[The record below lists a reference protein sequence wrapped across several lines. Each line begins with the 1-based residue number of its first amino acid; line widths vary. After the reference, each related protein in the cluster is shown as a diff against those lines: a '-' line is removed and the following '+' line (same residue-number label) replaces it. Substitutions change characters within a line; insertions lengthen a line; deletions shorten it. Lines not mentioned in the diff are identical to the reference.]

1 MKQYFKM
8 AVIASAL
15 VGVVGCQSTGGEPS
29 AVAVEQNTNA
39 SSIATFDALQKQYS
53 LDKATFDSVSEF
65 KIYSESTYAIMM
77 DEWLEAKEIFL
88 EVEKEPGLINE
99 EYSMFS
105 SGSYAAKYM
114 SLVTNAD
121 AQFNKLKSYK
131 ENADIVLSDAIA
143 QMAYIN
149 SIDVQRYYPQEFAN
163 LNKQYK
169 ALFVTVIEDD
179 IAEAQTE
186 QASFLTK
193 AKVTEIKTT
202 LKIHVEPLEKEFST
216 LSSKGFKAIAP
227 ISYGQTKA
235 ELDKTKKAVQAN
247 NRDQAL
253 IVDVV
258 AKTRFQLDHLK
269 NMAAEVK
276 LLKAVKN
283 GQFEQTVLE
292 FENKLLSVSQ
302 AINGDDYRDQPLRI
316 QTESILAAVQQM
328 HEKNNTADLEAKI
341 KDLNVQ
347 IKTLE
352 VTVEKQT
359 NDRADVQKQVLV
371 LTQQLERNDNLINNL
386 NAVIASYKEK
396 EAAEKAVAEQAST
409 PKEPATVEEEQ
420 VASETTKAKE
430 SEVQEGQ
437 EAVAETVEAEA
448 SPTEVENV
456 EAAPT
461 PVENTTVS
469 APVEE
474 IKTETE
480 IK

>member
-1 MKQYFKM
+1 M
-8 AVIASAL
+8 
-15 VGVVGCQSTGGEPS
+15 
-29 AVAVEQNTNA
+29 TNA
-39 SSIATFDALQKQYS
+39 
-53 LDKATFDSVSEF
+53 
-65 KIYSESTYAIMM
+65 
-77 DEWLEAKEIFL
+77 
-88 EVEKEPGLINE
+88 N
-99 EYSMFS
+99 
-105 SGSYAAKYM
+105 
-114 SLVTNAD
+114 

-143 QMAYIN
+143 QMTYIN

-202 LKIHVEPLEKEFST
+202 LKIHVEPLEKEFSI

-253 IVDVV
+253 IADVV
-258 AKTRFQLDHLK
+258 AKTRFQIDHLK

-316 QTESILAAVQQM
+316 QTESILADVQQM

-386 NAVIASYKEK
+386 NSVIASYKEK
-396 EAAEKAVAEQAST
+396 EVAEKAAEESLSSSE
-409 PKEPATVEEEQ
+409 EPTTVEDTAAIAEP
-420 VASETTKAKE
+420 TNTKEA
-430 SEVQEGQ
+430 EVQESK
-437 EAVAETVEAEA
+437 EVVAETVEAEVSSTDA
-448 SPTEVENV
+448 VNV
-456 EAAPT
+456 DAESI
-461 PVENTTVS
+461 PVESTTVS
-469 APVEE
+469 APAEE
-474 IKTETE
+474 IKVETE